1 MTASLFAGGPDYIDM
16 MGRIA
21 CSHEAAALRAGTLSL
36 FTNENKGGGN
46 AGDL

>member
-1 MTASLFAGGPDYIDM
+1 MTASLFADGPDCIDM

-21 CSHEAAALRAGTLSL
+21 CSDEGMALRAGTLSL

-46 AGDL
+46 AGDS